1 MRRPGAVTV
10 TVMTAAALVAGCSP
24 AAHAD
29 VPRETVLPLFSAP
42 LPDIPGETLTSM
54 LVSFPAKARAAPHRH
69 GDAFVYAY
77 VLDGSVRSQLDG
89 QPPQV
94 FHRGENWS
102 EPPGAHHVL
111 TENVSATEEAR
122 LLVVFVAPTGA
133 ALKSDDP
140 GH

>member
-1 MRRPGAVTV
+1 MRRLPALCLTGVALIASAAPVTAEPARTETV
-10 TVMTAAALVAGCSP
+10 T
-24 AAHAD
+24 
-29 VPRETVLPLFSAP
+29 PLFSAP
-42 LPDIPGETLTSM
+42 LPDVPGETLTSM
-54 LVSFPAKARAAPHRH
+54 LVSFPPAAQAVPHRH

-111 TENVSATEEAR
+111 TENVSATEQAR

-133 ALKSDDP
+133 ALKTDDP